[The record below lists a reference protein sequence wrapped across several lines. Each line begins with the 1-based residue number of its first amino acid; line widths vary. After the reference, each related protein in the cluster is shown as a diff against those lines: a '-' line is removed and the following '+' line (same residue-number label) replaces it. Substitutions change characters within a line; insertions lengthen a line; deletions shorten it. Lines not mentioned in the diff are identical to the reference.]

1 MNRVYTVLEYSN
13 IIRGKTLPNNV
24 FDNLEKFILSNSN
37 LIDFMNISIKKGFG
51 KVITI
56 KNYVGVICT
65 NDGSTIE
72 ILPKICNTN
81 DIKHTRRIFI
91 NMLKSTKDIPFK
103 TIQKGYIKVD
113 SISMLDIFINEFLNS
128 LEAILLYGIAS
139 KYVNI
144 SESSTYLRG
153 KIDYSKQYK
162 NAIYKNRFFITHETF
177 TIDNPENRLIKS
189 TLLLL
194 KKTTYSTRIQKILS
208 YFDTILPSKD
218 YLKDFS
224 NCNIKSYEEILKW
237 CKVFLMDNGF
247 TPFADN
253 FLTYALLFPM
263 QKVFEDYVANLV
275 KKSVSNYEV
284 RIQSKEKYLIDVPRK
299 FSLIPDIVLHNDTN
313 TIILDTKWK
322 LLDINSKNYGIS
334 QQDMYQMY
342 AYAKKYES
350 NRVIL
355 VYPLSDE
362 NFKSKD
368 IIFKT
373 DDITIEVRFIEL

>member
-13 IIRGKTLPNNV
+13 IIRGKTLPNNI

-37 LIDFMNISIKKGFG
+37 VIDFMNISIKKGFG

-81 DIKHTRRIFI
+81 DIKLTRRIFL

-113 SISMLDIFINEFLNS
+113 NISMLDIFINEFLNS
-128 LEAILLYGIAS
+128 LEDILLYRVAS

-194 KKTTYSTRIQKILS
+194 KKTSYSIRIQKILS

-224 NCNIKSYEEILKW
+224 NCNIKSYEKILKW
-237 CKVFLMDNGF
+237 CKVFLMGNGF

-275 KKSVSNYEV
+275 KKSVINYEV
-284 RIQSKEKYLIDVPRK
+284 RIQSKERYLIDVPRK
-299 FSLIPDIVLHNDTN
+299 FALIPDIVLHNDTN

-342 AYAKKYES
+342 VYAKKYES

-355 VYPLSDE
+355 VYPLCDD
-362 NFKSKD
+362 NFKNKD
-368 IIFKT
+368 IIFNT
-373 DDITIEVRFIEL
+373 DSITIEIKFINW

>member
-1 MNRVYTVLEYSN
+1 
-13 IIRGKTLPNNV
+13 
-24 FDNLEKFILSNSN
+24 
-37 LIDFMNISIKKGFG
+37 
-51 KVITI
+51 
-56 KNYVGVICT
+56 
-65 NDGSTIE
+65 
-72 ILPKICNTN
+72 
-81 DIKHTRRIFI
+81 
-91 NMLKSTKDIPFK
+91 
-103 TIQKGYIKVD
+103 
-113 SISMLDIFINEFLNS
+113 MLDIFINEFLNS
-128 LEAILLYGIAS
+128 LEDILLYRVAS

-194 KKTTYSTRIQKILS
+194 KKTSYSIRIQKILS

-224 NCNIKSYEEILKW
+224 NCNIKSYEKILKW
-237 CKVFLMDNGF
+237 CKVFLMGNGF

-275 KKSVSNYEV
+275 KKSVINYEV
-284 RIQSKEKYLIDVPRK
+284 RIQSKERYLIDVPRK
-299 FSLIPDIVLHNDTN
+299 FALIPDIVLHNDTN

-342 AYAKKYES
+342 VYAKKYES

-355 VYPLSDE
+355 VYPLCDD
-362 NFKSKD
+362 NFKNKD
-368 IIFKT
+368 IIFNT
-373 DDITIEVRFIEL
+373 DSITIEIKFINW